1 MVAQTAC
8 ARICGNTIACAH
20 SHSVWH
26 ITVLIRIPVHWNVC
40 ADFYFCA
47 MARVPSI
54 ALGCRY
60 TIIDLTPA
68 FFIFATGSPFEK
80 QFLTQY
86 EYDGAF
92 VDTKFLDKIEQ

>member
-1 MVAQTAC
+1 VVAQTTRAT
-8 ARICGNTIACAH
+8 ICGNTIAFAH

-26 ITVLIRIPVHWNVC
+26 ITVLIRIPVHVC
-40 ADFYFCA
+40 ADFYFCV
-47 MARVPSI
+47 MARVPFI